1 MILFVGVFGW
11 SGFVRKS
18 GGEPPHSRGYRVRW
32 SGSVAA
38 GEATRSMAARTAGE
52 TGLVRAIHARIE
64 AKVAIFIEGIG
75 GEGENGDVAT
85 G

>member
-1 MILFVGVFGW
+1 
-11 SGFVRKS
+11 
-18 GGEPPHSRGYRVRW
+18 
-32 SGSVAA
+32 
-38 GEATRSMAARTAGE
+38 MAARTAGE